1 MEPCPMS
8 DLNRSWRGGGL
19 LPSGLQWDA
28 GGVGLPPVLRTGMEG
43 ILAIEAAPMQC
54 FGSVSGYG
62 AALNLSP
69 GSGSAFQM
77 RIRIQ
82 LLIKLA
88 PKAKIIHII

>member
-1 MEPCPMS
+1 MHS
-8 DLNRSWRGGGL
+8 DGCVAGQEGGKKNKKEIVL
-19 LPSGLQWDA
+19 L
-28 GGVGLPPVLRTGMEG
+28 
-43 ILAIEAAPMQC
+43 
-54 FGSVSGYG
+54 GSVWDPYPDPHGS
-62 AALNLSP
+62 ALNLSP